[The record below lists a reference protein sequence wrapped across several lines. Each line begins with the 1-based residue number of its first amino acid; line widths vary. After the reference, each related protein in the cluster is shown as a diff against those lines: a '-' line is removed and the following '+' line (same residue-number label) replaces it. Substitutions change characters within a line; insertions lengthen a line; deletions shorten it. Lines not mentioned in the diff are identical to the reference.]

1 MEYQTTPVDF
11 IIRKPY
17 NTTFCLKFMINQSNL
32 IPDSA
37 IPQKAPD
44 KKYWCH
50 LKGLAKGYYLA
61 EQLRVGNRF
70 SVVITQSMSEAAQLE
85 MALRFFAPET
95 PVIHFPDW
103 ETLPYDHFSP
113 HQDIISERIET
124 LFTLGQSPKGVLF
137 VPINTVIA
145 KIPPAS
151 FINQYHF
158 RIKIGDTLDSDAF
171 KERLSKTNYQ
181 RVNTVYEHGEF
192 AIRGGIIDVFPMGVN
207 SPLRIELFDDEIE
220 TIKRFDPETQRT
232 IENIQQFEVLPAKEF
247 PLDAAGIE
255 TFKDQWFDHFDIH
268 LKDTDL
274 YADLSDL
281 IPFAGIEYYLPLFFA
296 QTSSLLNYLPD
307 NTLIFSTEGIESQLR
322 QFHQEVSQRFE
333 QNNIDRMRPLLPPE
347 TLFFREEDFFAQ
359 LKGFPR
365 IILSGQSE
373 DDPARGFF
381 SFPASEPALLTV
393 EPKDSNPYA
402 KLESYLLKE
411 RQEDNRPILFAAES
425 LGRKEV
431 FHDIFNQL
439 NLKVDEFDAI
449 SEFEASQSSLGLT
462 VAPLDQGLVLPEL
475 IIISESQLFG
485 FQVQQRRRK
494 KRGTDNSDNIIKSLT
509 ELKIGAAVVH
519 IDHGIGRYQGL
530 KIIELDGVA
539 NEFLHLA
546 YADDASLYVPVSSL
560 HLISRYAG
568 AENNDQVQLH
578 KLGSDQWQKAKKKAA
593 EKASDVAAELLDVY
607 ARRAAKKGFSHETY
621 TSDYKRFSNE
631 FPFEE
636 TDDQLNAISRVL
648 EDMSKNT
655 PMDRLVCGDVGFGKT
670 EVAMR
675 AAFVCVQNSKQV
687 AVLVPTTL
695 LAQQHYES
703 FKDRFAEHPISIE
716 VLSRFKTTKEQ
727 NAVIQSL
734 EKGNVDILIG
744 THKILQSSIQFQSLG
759 LVIIDE
765 EHRFGVKQKE
775 VLKQIRSDVDILAM
789 TATPIPRTLNM
800 SMAGIRDIS
809 IIATPPAKRLSI
821 KTFVHQKD
829 NRIIKEAVM
838 RELLRGGQVYFLSNE
853 VKTIENRARELQEL
867 LPEARIGIG
876 HGQMRERALESVM
889 SDFYHKRFNVLLCT
903 TIIETGIDVP
913 SANTIIIEQA
923 DKFGLAQLHQ
933 LRGRVG
939 RSHHQAYAYLLTAK
953 DKKLNKDAEKR
964 LEAITEASDL
974 GAGFML
980 ATHDL
985 EIRGA
990 GELLGDGQS
999 GHIQSIGYNLYM
1011 DMLNKAVDSIRKGET
1026 PNINAPLATGTEI
1039 NLHTSA
1045 IIPEDYLPDVH
1056 MRLIMY
1062 KKIANCVNDEE
1073 LKDLKVEMID
1083 RFGLL
1088 PVPLNQLF
1096 AQTGLK
1102 LVAEQLGISKID
1114 ANQSTGRIEFSDNTT
1129 IEPIKIVTLIQKNPS
1144 KFSFDGAN
1152 RLKFSHS
1159 FDKLEDRINAISAIL
1174 KQLN

>member
-1 MEYQTTPVDF
+1 
-11 IIRKPY
+11 
-17 NTTFCLKFMINQSNL
+17 MIDLQSSL
-32 IPDSA
+32 IPDA
-37 IPQKAPD
+37 AVPTKAAD
-44 KKYWCH
+44 KKYWCN
-50 LKGLAKGYYLA
+50 LNGLAKGYYLA
-61 EQLRVGNRF
+61 QQARIEKRF
-70 SVVITQSMSEAAQLE
+70 SLVVTQSMGEAAQLE
-85 MALRFFAPET
+85 MALRFFAPEIK
-95 PVIHFPDW
+95 VSHFPDW

-113 HQDIISERIET
+113 HQDIISERIDT
-124 LFTLGQSPKGVLF
+124 LFHLGQSPEGILF
-137 VPINTVIA
+137 VPINTLVARIA
-145 KIPPAS
+145 PKR
-151 FINQYHF
+151 FIDQTHF
-158 RIKIGDTLDSDAF
+158 RIKVGDILDSEAF
-171 KERLSKTNYQ
+171 KERLSNANYQ

-192 AIRGGIIDVFPMGVN
+192 AIRGGIIDVFPMGV
-207 SPLRIELFDDEIE
+207 SAPIRIELFDDEVE
-220 TIKRFDPETQRT
+220 TIKQFDPETQRT
-232 IENIQQFEVLPAKEF
+232 IQNIPQFEVLPAKEF

-255 TFKDQWFDHFDIH
+255 IFKDQWFDHFDIH

-274 YADLSDL
+274 YADLSEL
-281 IPFAGIEYYLPLFFA
+281 LPFAGIEYYLPLFFE
-296 QTSSLLNYLPD
+296 QTESLLDYLPKD
-307 NTLIFSTEGIESQLR
+307 TLIFSTEGIESQLR
-322 QFHQEVSQRFE
+322 QFYQEVAGRFE
-333 QNNIDRMRPLLPPE
+333 QNNIDRRRPLLPPE
-347 TLFFREEDFFAQ
+347 TLFFREEEFFAA
-359 LKGFPR
+359 LKDFPR
-365 IILSGQSE
+365 IVLSDQNE
-373 DDPARGFF
+373 NDPSRGFF
-381 SFPASEPALLTV
+381 AFPTETPATLTV
-393 EPKDSNPYA
+393 DPKNANPYTR
-402 KLESYLLKE
+402 LEAYLNSE
-411 RQEDNRPILFAAES
+411 NRPILFAAES

-431 FHDIFNQL
+431 FHDIFSHLNQ
-439 NLKVDEFDAI
+439 KVDEFKDI
-449 SEFEASQSSLGLT
+449 NTFESSGVSLGLT
-462 VAPLDQGLVLPEL
+462 VAPLDSGLVLPEL
-475 IIISESQLFG
+475 VVISESQLFG
-485 FQVQQRRRK
+485 LQVQQRRRK
-494 KRGTDNSDNIIKSLT
+494 KRSADNSENIIKSLT

-530 KIIELDGVA
+530 KIIELDGMA

-560 HLISRYAG
+560 HLISRYSG
-568 AENNDQVQLH
+568 ADNQDQVQLH

-607 ARRAAKKGFSHETY
+607 ARRAARKGFSHETY
-621 TSDYKRFSNE
+621 TTDYKRFCSE

-636 TDDQLNAISRVL
+636 TDDQLNAIGRVL
-648 EDMSKNT
+648 EDMAKET

-675 AAFVCVQNSKQV
+675 AAFVAVQNSKQV

-716 VLSRFKTTKEQ
+716 VLSRFKTAKEQ
-727 NAVIQSL
+727 QAVINSL
-734 EKGNVDILIG
+734 EKGKIDILIG

-829 NRIIKEAVM
+829 DRIIKEAVM

-876 HGQMRERALESVM
+876 HGQMRERELESVM

-913 SANTIIIEQA
+913 SANTIIIDQA

-964 LEAITEASDL
+964 LEAISEASDL

-1011 DMLNKAVDSIRKGET
+1011 EMLNKAVDSIKKGET

-1062 KKIANCVNDEE
+1062 KKIANCISDEE

-1088 PVPLNQLF
+1088 PPPLNQLF
-1096 AQTGLK
+1096 AQTSLK
-1102 LVAEQLGISKID
+1102 LVAEKMGINKID
-1114 ANQSTGRIEFSDNTT
+1114 ASEQTGRLEFAENTSV
-1129 IEPIKIVTLIQKNPS
+1129 EPINIVTLIQKNPT

-1152 RLKFSHS
+1152 RLKFSHN
-1159 FDKLEDRINAISAIL
+1159 FEQIEDRINAISAIL
-1174 KQLN
+1174 KQLK